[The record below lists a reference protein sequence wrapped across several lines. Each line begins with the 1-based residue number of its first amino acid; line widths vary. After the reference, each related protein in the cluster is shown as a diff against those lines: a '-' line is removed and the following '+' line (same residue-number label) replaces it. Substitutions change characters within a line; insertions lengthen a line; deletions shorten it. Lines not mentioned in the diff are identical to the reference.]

1 MNPQK
6 TLLLVGGTDETVIKA
21 KELGLHVLLLQHP
34 TKVTAAQERLADVI
48 RVVDYTDWDLAEPI
62 VLELQESPGFSAA
75 LSLTEPGL
83 EAAARINDMFDLG
96 GTGYEVT
103 RRIRDKWAM
112 RLHLASLDPAAVGA
126 APLRDREDLAV
137 FGARFGYPFIVKPT
151 DATAS
156 IGVFRV
162 GGPADLERV
171 WTEVRRLRGTRTDR
185 ISTLFVL
192 QDFLMEEYID
202 GAEYSVESFSFS
214 GRHVVITITEKFT
227 EAGHFAELGHAVPAR
242 LDEYVCE
249 HVRACVSR
257 FLDLMGVRD
266 GLGHTEVRIS
276 ARGPSVIEGHTR
288 FGGDAIPDLV
298 KAAYGIDLTM
308 LAVGWP
314 FGLVAELP
322 DRPEAYAGA
331 STRFL
336 VGEPG
341 QVESVAGVE
350 TALRQEGALAVR
362 ITAKPG
368 DAVRSLRDNWDRLG
382 LVAVAA
388 PDTTAAIRRGAE
400 LIRDTIEV
408 RVLGDDGQTRL
419 AHVAEVNSHASL
431 AVTYA

>member
-62 VLELQESPGFSAA
+62 VLELQESPGFGAA

-112 RLHLASLDPAAVGA
+112 RLHLASSGPGGGRRRAAARPRG
-126 APLRDREDLAV
+126 PGGLRRPVSATRSSSSRPMPPRASACSGSAV
-137 FGARFGYPFIVKPT
+137 PRTSSGC
-151 DATAS
+151 
-156 IGVFRV
+156 
-162 GGPADLERV
+162 GPK
-171 WTEVRRLRGTRTDR
+171 VRRLRGTRTDR

-202 GAEYSVESFSFS
+202 GAEYSVESFSFA

-242 LDEYVCE
+242 LDEHVCE

-276 ARGPSVIEGHTR
+276 ARGPSGHR
-288 FGGDAIPDLV
+288 GPH
-298 KAAYGIDLTM
+298 
-308 LAVGWP
+308 P
-314 FGLVAELP
+314 
-322 DRPEAYAGA
+322 
-331 STRFL
+331 
-336 VGEPG
+336 
-341 QVESVAGVE
+341 
-350 TALRQEGALAVR
+350 LR
-362 ITAKPG
+362 
-368 DAVRSLRDNWDRLG
+368 
-382 LVAVAA
+382 
-388 PDTTAAIRRGAE
+388 RR
-400 LIRDTIEV
+400 R
-408 RVLGDDGQTRL
+408 
-419 AHVAEVNSHASL
+419 HP
-431 AVTYA
+431 

>member
-1 MNPQK
+1 M
-6 TLLLVGGTDETVIKA
+6 
-21 KELGLHVLLLQHP
+21 
-34 TKVTAAQERLADVI
+34 
-48 RVVDYTDWDLAEPI
+48 
-62 VLELQESPGFSAA
+62 
-75 LSLTEPGL
+75 
-83 EAAARINDMFDLG
+83 
-96 GTGYEVT
+96 
-103 RRIRDKWAM
+103 
-112 RLHLASLDPAAVGA
+112 
-126 APLRDREDLAV
+126 
-137 FGARFGYPFIVKPT
+137 
-151 DATAS
+151 
-156 IGVFRV
+156 
-162 GGPADLERV
+162 
-171 WTEVRRLRGTRTDR
+171 
-185 ISTLFVL
+185 
-192 QDFLMEEYID
+192 
-202 GAEYSVESFSFS
+202 
-214 GRHVVITITEKFT
+214 
-227 EAGHFAELGHAVPAR
+227 
-242 LDEYVCE
+242 
-249 HVRACVSR
+249 
-257 FLDLMGVRD
+257 
-266 GLGHTEVRIS
+266 
-276 ARGPSVIEGHTR
+276 VIEGHTR

-298 KAAYGIDLTM
+298 KAAYGIDLTT